1 MLRRDLIKYF
11 FLTLAFPSLTYAS
24 TQKKRVLIV
33 GSGIMGSCIAYE
45 LAKVGVKVILVDKDS
60 TLVGA
65 SQNSFNWINATYPK
79 SPYSY
84 NYLSQLSLTAY
95 KNLRNEIDF
104 PLQWSGSL
112 EWFLEA
118 DDQKEMIKAVQSLL
132 KYPTSSAHEII
143 DSRAAN
149 LYEPN
154 IDFADNK
161 NIVHSTADGIVNTE
175 ALISKLHSEII
186 KLGGSVFLG
195 CNYLNSEYKSG
206 KLIAA
211 NTSLGKFKVDELVIS
226 AGIDTNKI
234 LSNNFLKKPTPGIIV
249 KSKPYKNVINSII
262 VGPGTHIHQL
272 RNGVVVFGEQEG
284 APDNHF
290 ERLKGYPFKF
300 PNNEFA
306 YDHANRML
314 DASRSFVANLDKIE
328 IDKVGIGWRP
338 LPLDGLP
345 IVGYLDNLP
354 NTYIAVSH
362 SGVSLGPLIGRLAT
376 EEILHQTSNKL
387 LNDFRPQRF

>member
-118 DDQKEMIKAVQSLL
+118 DDQKELIKAVQSLL

-195 CNYLNSEYKSG
+195 CNYINSEYKSG

-345 IVGYLDNLP
+345 IIGYLNDLP
-354 NTYIAVSH
+354 NTYVAVSH
-362 SGVSLGPLIGRLAT
+362 SGISLGPLIGKLAT
-376 EEILHQTSNKL
+376 EEILFKKSNNL
-387 LNDFRPQRF
+387 LAKFRPQRF

>member
-118 DDQKEMIKAVQSLL
+118 DDQKEMIKAVQILL
-132 KYPTSSAHEII
+132 KYPTSTPHEII
-143 DSRAAN
+143 DGKTAFS
-149 LYEPN
+149 YESN

-195 CNYLNSEYKSG
+195 CNYINSEYKSG

-362 SGVSLGPLIGRLAT
+362 SGVSLGPLIGRLVT